1 MTAPHASWGAQLHV
15 LPEGVDADLWATA
28 LVVDDG
34 VTTAAWIDLDLVLI
48 SRRESDAI
56 REAVAA
62 ALISLPTPC
71 VSR

>member
-1 MTAPHASWGAQLHV
+1 MTAPHASWGAHLHV

-56 REAVAA
+56 RQAVAGLKA
-62 ALISLPTPC
+62 GRVTQRGA
-71 VSR
+71 